1 MMSEFLTYQ
10 YIMDTLKNVKSGN
23 WYIDNLLTT
32 IIPLALIINSDIRYS
47 IFLKK
52 NMKNIFEK
60 IIKIQNNC
68 CKNQICVK
76 LSTEHDTDPYN
87 HHNFCSDKTISIIW
101 YINHLI
107 NINSELILKN
117 NISDY
122 EELIINENEG
132 YGDNTSLVVPN
143 GSVQIN
149 NIKINFEIITDSI
162 QKEKGASIEYRK
174 VKIHIYSDNKKDIDD
189 YIENTIEKYSMNLNR
204 ESNKCIKWCRLRP
217 PSNNDECRHKLKFFS
232 KPLEHPSEFDKLFF
246 KGKKEFIQKL
256 DDFYHKRINKI
267 CILLHGPPGGG
278 KDSLL
283 VAITK
288 YLSELSKN
296 DPIEG
301 YYDLYHIVSASIDLL
316 NSDDNFMR
324 YMFGN
329 DKIDGKIIEHNRQI
343 KVIPEVE
350 KYLPQILLKD
360 ELIENCKTTADSND
374 AQSKMMELLS
384 NSTMTATDDFENID
398 IKSIMTAATENK
410 QKLKKATIIE
420 CLDSFMNQNGTF
432 CVFTTNLPLEIIDP
446 ILIRD
451 GRLEP
456 FEMGYSSLEVT
467 KEIFLT
473 KYSNDYIEKH
483 IGLNGDFGIMHEK
496 IMPSTISRYLNEFS
510 TLEETIKKLQNL

>member
-1 MMSEFLTYQ
+1 
-10 YIMDTLKNVKSGN
+10 
-23 WYIDNLLTT
+23 
-32 IIPLALIINSDIRYS
+32 
-47 IFLKK
+47 
-52 NMKNIFEK
+52 
-60 IIKIQNNC
+60 
-68 CKNQICVK
+68 
-76 LSTEHDTDPYN
+76 
-87 HHNFCSDKTISIIW
+87 
-101 YINHLI
+101 
-107 NINSELILKN
+107 
-117 NISDY
+117 
-122 EELIINENEG
+122 
-132 YGDNTSLVVPN
+132 
-143 GSVQIN
+143 
-149 NIKINFEIITDSI
+149 
-162 QKEKGASIEYRK
+162 
-174 VKIHIYSDNKKDIDD
+174 
-189 YIENTIEKYSMNLNR
+189 
-204 ESNKCIKWCRLRP
+204 
-217 PSNNDECRHKLKFFS
+217 
-232 KPLEHPSEFDKLFF
+232 
-246 KGKKEFIQKL
+246 
-256 DDFYHKRINKI
+256 
-267 CILLHGPPGGG
+267 
-278 KDSLL
+278 
-283 VAITK
+283 
-288 YLSELSKN
+288 
-296 DPIEG
+296 
-301 YYDLYHIVSASIDLL
+301 
-316 NSDDNFMR
+316 MR

-360 ELIENCKTTADSND
+360 ELIDKCKTNADSND

-510 TLEETIKKLQNL
+510 TLEETIEKLQNL

>member
-10 YIMDTLKNVKSGN
+10 YIIDTLKNVKSGN
-23 WYIDNLLTT
+23 WYVDSLLTT
-32 IIPLALIINSDIRYS
+32 IIPLTLIINSDIRYS

-52 NMKNIFEK
+52 NLKKLFEK
-60 IIKIQNNC
+60 SNKIHGNC
-68 CKNQICVK
+68 CKNQICIK
-76 LSTEHDTDPYN
+76 LSTEHDMDPYN

-132 YGDNTSLVVPN
+132 YGDNTSLVVPI
-143 GSVQIN
+143 GSIQID
-149 NIKINFEIITDSI
+149 NIKIIFDITTDSI

-174 VKIHIYSDNKKDIDD
+174 VKIHIYSDNKKTIDD
-189 YIENTIEKYSMNLNR
+189 YIETTIEKYSTNLNK

-217 PSNNDECRHKLKFFS
+217 PSSNNDENRYKLKFFS
-232 KPLEHPSEFDKLFF
+232 KPLEHESSFDDLFF

-288 YLSELSKN
+288 YLSELSRKN
-296 DPIEG
+296 PVEG
-301 YYDLYHIVSASIDLL
+301 HYDLYHIVSASIDLL
-316 NSDDNFMR
+316 NNDDNFMR

-329 DKIDGKIIEHNRQI
+329 DKIDGKVIEHNRQI

-360 ELIENCKTTADSND
+360 ELIENCQSSSNVNE

-384 NSTMTATDDFENID
+384 NSTMTGTNDFEKID
-398 IKSIMTAATENK
+398 VKSIMTAASENK

-432 CVFTTNLPLEIIDP
+432 CVFTTNLPLDVIDP
-446 ILIRD
+446 VLIRD

-456 FEMGYSSLEVT
+456 FEMGYSNLEVA

-473 KYSNDYIEKH
+473 KYSKNHVEKH
-483 IGLNGDFGIMHEK
+483 LKNSEINYER
-496 IMPSTISRYLNEFS
+496 IMPSTISRYLKQYNS
-510 TLEETIKKLQNL
+510 LEETISKLKTL